1 MILKAQSTRAQGSQG
16 RLGRGAGHEGSGL
29 QGVCCLTSLG
39 SPCSNL
45 RGGRLMLL
53 SGKLQGRVTIAMNTL
68 MEGKWRELNVNEKRS
83 FTFGLNNGT
92 ACTEQANF
100 AQNGARGSH
109 IPAQCSAPQLSS
121 SLSRGEAHSELEP
134 SSVFTTA
141 CGERLEEE
149 TQDRTWERGRSV
161 QPLRAVAFLDTR

>member
-1 MILKAQSTRAQGSQG
+1 
-16 RLGRGAGHEGSGL
+16 
-29 QGVCCLTSLG
+29 
-39 SPCSNL
+39 
-45 RGGRLMLL
+45 MLL
-53 SGKLQGRVTIAMNTL
+53 SGKLQGRVTITMNTL

-100 AQNGARGSH
+100 AQNGAQGSH

-121 SLSRGEAHSELEP
+121 GLSRGEAHSELEP

-161 QPLRAVAFLDTR
+161 QPLRAVALLDTR